1 MRIGGDGSRIM
12 SREKNKRRVET
23 RAVKKARMS
32 DGWAEPKHSQAE
44 GWRGEQA
51 KAGRKRR

>member
-1 MRIGGDGSRIM
+1 M

-44 GWRGEQA
+44 GWRGQQA